1 MATLIE
7 LTDTFARLD
16 SILEL
21 HGGDTTHPEVE
32 SALTEWEKTTTDL
45 TTKAENY
52 AGLIDFYD
60 RRSKTR
66 SDAAADIKAAASV
79 DKNKSQGLKDRLKLA
94 LESLGKKKLEG
105 PRYSITLA
113 KNGGRAPLDI
123 DESRVP
129 QKFYRVELV
138 LDKQA
143 IHDAI
148 AAGEDVPGVTVS
160 ERDTHIRIKG

>member
-7 LTDTFARLD
+7 LTDTFAHLD

-21 HGGDTTHPEVE
+21 HGGDVSHPEVQD
-32 SALTEWEKTTTDL
+32 ALTKWEQATTDL
-45 TTKAENY
+45 TTKTENY
-52 AGLIDFYD
+52 AGLIDFYA
-60 RRSKTR
+60 RRAKTR
-66 SDAAADIKAAASV
+66 ADAAADIRAAANV
-79 DKNKSQGLKDRLKLA
+79 DTNKAQGLKDRLKYA
-94 LESLGKKKLEG
+94 MEQLGKKKFEG

-123 DESRVP
+123 DESQVP

-148 AAGEDVPGVTVS
+148 AAGESVPGVTEA
-160 ERDTHIRIKG
+160 ERGTHIKIKG